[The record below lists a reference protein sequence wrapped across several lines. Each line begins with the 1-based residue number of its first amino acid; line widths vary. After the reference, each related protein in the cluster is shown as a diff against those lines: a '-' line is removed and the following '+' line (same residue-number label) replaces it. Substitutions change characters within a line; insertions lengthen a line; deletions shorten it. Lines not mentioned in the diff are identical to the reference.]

1 MLGWCIDLPNRT
13 IGIARRNL
21 LKMVHG
27 LFRLDVTSKHRLGTL
42 EATASRMSRYA
53 VLCPHMQPFTV
64 SLYREI
70 TRYNGNR
77 QTLRSLSGKSKTDI
91 LFWRSYMMLMG
102 TQESRFAR
110 QLDTFRP
117 MARPTFD
124 FGFDA
129 SLDGMGI
136 GVRKWNPT
144 TGDFEMYA
152 FASIFPSPFALT
164 RDSSYQNVSEFAT
177 VICGIL
183 IALSTGHQ
191 DFVYSVAGDSRT
203 ALHWLQ
209 DGRVSSEIARRAAV
223 GFAMASSA
231 AHSTV
236 GDVAFI
242 RGIDNVVYDDLSR
255 GRLSG
260 HASTLDW
267 SKRLIIEPGHPIHDY
282 LQLCDPTR
290 PLDTSQQQLH
300 LYAGLTAQLQRLR
313 PSVDRQEPPTS

>member
-1 MLGWCIDLPNRT
+1 
-13 IGIARRNL
+13 
-21 LKMVHG
+21 
-27 LFRLDVTSKHRLGTL
+27 
-42 EATASRMSRYA
+42 
-53 VLCPHMQPFTV
+53 MQPFTV